1 MSDYSK
7 CPDCKKN
14 HRSGGRL
21 CESCYESRI
30 KDLTRKRDALQAE
43 LKAASERSETL
54 RKERDDFREKWQYE
68 NARRRDDEGV
78 WLATRDAN
86 KELTEKRDALQA
98 TVAAKWSYRLTT
110 PPPPDPP
117 GISYPN
123 LSETYKLE
131 VIDTGHS
138 DRILLLESKELSERI
153 KQLEATVEKCRAAGF
168 IDEKGEV
175 RKVLGNRWHCSY
187 CDSVYAEYC
196 NGCPRC
202 HLGESG
208 TSTSLRVVLLVSTTE
223 AAERAKGGGD
233 V

>member
-98 TVAAKWSYRLTT
+98 TVDAKWSYRLTT

-153 KQLEATVEKCRAAGF
+153 KQLEATVEKCGAALEPFAKMATALESMGGTTP
-168 IDEKGEV
+168 KTGPWHTVYSPAGE
-175 RKVLGNRWHCSY
+175 
-187 CDSVYAEYC
+187 AEITIE
-196 NGCPRC
+196 
-202 HLGESG
+202 HLKAA
-208 TSTSLRVVLLVSTTE
+208 RQ
-223 AAERAKGGGD
+223 AAERAKG
-233 V
+233 VE